1 MLISAFLPCG
11 KTKTLRLSPS
21 CICSVFFHSMSTSEQ
36 IIVCVCKG
44 AFAKSFRKHYE
55 SVHERSNEIR
65 SAIDHSRSGGT
76 CSDGGLRKSRYLSL
90 LIIGSKSQQDSRP
103 ASGALS
109 SSAFIEN
116 NSSAASQTTSSSPSL
131 HPSSTSTPLSS
142 QASLR
147 LEHSWLCNTQP
158 QS

>member
-1 MLISAFLPCG
+1 
-11 KTKTLRLSPS
+11 
-21 CICSVFFHSMSTSEQ
+21 MSQ
-36 IIVCVCKG
+36 LW
-44 AFAKSFRKHYE
+44 
-55 SVHERSNEIR
+55 VHERSNEIR

-76 CSDGGLRKSRYLSL
+76 CSDGELRKSRYLSR